1 MIPLPPPVNYFKEL
15 QSQISNFLF
24 RMVKKKKKTRIHLST
39 LQQMK
44 LSGGL
49 ALPDFELYYWSFQ
62 VKSLTIWCDK
72 DSVLPWRQMEQELVK
87 PHRIED
93 LLFARLIPKSAHT
106 LFGPIIGYSLQV
118 WSAVQSHMG
127 CSTKLCD
134 HFPIWYN
141 YNLLQNFGPYFNASW
156 ASRGVYILQDLYGE
170 NGLKSFQDLKVRY
183 SLPGFSW
190 FLYLQLRSAIKA
202 HGVPWDSPLPV
213 YPLSLWINPGTS
225 CTGLIS
231 RIYAQLISKHDKAL
245 GVIESWNRDLKER
258 GVELDWGNVWNNVFI
273 SSKNPVHQLI
283 YFKFVQKFYLSPYR
297 CFKMKLTDTPVCTK
311 CNLNMVGTYL
321 HIIWDRPDV
330 SDLWSQ
336 VAVFLEDILPIF
348 I

>member
-1 MIPLPPPVNYFKEL
+1 
-15 QSQISNFLF
+15 
-24 RMVKKKKKTRIHLST
+24 
-39 LQQMK
+39 MK